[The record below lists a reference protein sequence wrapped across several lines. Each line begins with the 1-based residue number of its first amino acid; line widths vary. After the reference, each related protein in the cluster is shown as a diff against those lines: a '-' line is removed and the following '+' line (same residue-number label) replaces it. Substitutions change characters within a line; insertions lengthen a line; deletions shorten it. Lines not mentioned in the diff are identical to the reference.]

1 MKIVKFSTVAKNASD
16 RKAVLFK
23 AGKLPADAELRNKGQ
38 SRTPAK
44 RALLNRAEARA
55 KGAGLPVAV
64 GYR

>member
-1 MKIVKFSTVAKNASD
+1 MKIVEFSTVAKNATA
-16 RKAVLFK
+16 RKAALFA
-23 AGKLPADAELRNKGQ
+23 AGKLPVDAELRNKGQ

-44 RALLNRAEARA
+44 RVLLDRAEGRA